1 MFLLGTN
8 LEKNRVPVVTLTLIA
23 INTVV
28 FIFEGMLSDA
38 ALEWVFNAFGIGLVT
53 KNPLAPFTSM
63 FLHGDT
69 FHLLFNMLY
78 LWIFGAPVEE
88 RIGAKKFLYYYLGAG
103 LAAEFLYLHMEIVAG
118 SDHLPAIGASGAV
131 SGVIALHLYRC
142 YYSKLKMVF
151 DPVWP
156 RWRFTIPAA
165 PWILFWFY
173 QNVNSGITSMTDT
186 YGVAYWA
193 HIGGFLF
200 GLAVG
205 RINRYGHEAQLEH
218 LGDKVLRKLAKGE
231 GWEKAEKEL
240 LKLLRLSPGDPD
252 LHHDLARLYLQKD
265 QPRKAGE
272 HYKKAFHRYFIK
284 DPLGGAYAVLE
295 YVQAFSRI
303 ESTQHHLKA
312 AEVFLQ
318 YNRDE
323 EALQVLEPIERIED
337 RENSVVEKAMAF
349 YIRMLIHLD
358 KRSEAKK
365 LYADP
370 FTKIF
375 PRSRYDREI
384 REASRKQPRMVLET
398 ARPEKPEVS
407 PERKPSDKDER
418 KSLGVVAFVERFITD
433 PFFWLLFIVLDL
445 LSVFFLP
452 PSSTEFA
459 SLFILVAAFFI
470 TVIYRLLSVS
480 DLFTYLMRPSPEEA
494 GRQVDLK
501 RLLDRALMAEE
512 TKQFTRA
519 VELYEEALRAD
530 SKNGRVRYNLA
541 RLYHQKLKDH
551 TNARRQYRKVL
562 HLLPGEHLFHRFAR
576 EALEELKPPKAQL
589 HHVNP

>member
-8 LEKNRVPVVTLTLIA
+8 LKRSRVPIVTLTLIA
-23 INTVV
+23 VNTVV
-28 FIFEGMLSDA
+28 FLIEGMLPDA
-38 ALEWVFNAFGIGLVT
+38 ALEWIFNAFGIGLVT
-53 KNPLAPFTSM
+53 KNPLAPLTSM
-63 FLHGDT
+63 FLHIDT

-78 LWIFGAPVEE
+78 LWIFGAAVEE
-88 RIGAKKFLYYYLGAG
+88 RIGAKKFIYYYLGAG
-103 LAAEFLYLHMEIVAG
+103 LAAEFLQLHVELVAG
-118 SDHLPAIGASGAV
+118 SDHLPMIGASGAI
-131 SGVIALHLYRC
+131 SGVMALHLYRC
-142 YYSKLKMVF
+142 YYSKLKTVI

-173 QNVNSGITSMTDT
+173 QDLNSGIASIIEPD
-186 YGVAYWA
+186 GIAHWA

-200 GLAVG
+200 GIAVG
-205 RINRYGHEAQLEH
+205 RINRYGREAQVEH
-218 LGDKVLRKLAKGE
+218 LGDKVLRKLAQGG
-231 GWEKAEKEL
+231 GWEKAEREL

-252 LHHDLARLYLQKD
+252 LHHDLARLYLQKN

-303 ESTQHHLKA
+303 ESPQHHLKA

-318 YNRDE
+318 YSRDE

-337 RENSVVEKAMAF
+337 GENSVVEKAMAF

-375 PRSRYDREI
+375 PRSRYDQGI

-407 PERKPSDKDER
+407 PETKPPEQDER
-418 KSLGVVAFVERFITD
+418 TRLGILSFVDRFITD
-433 PFFWLLFIVLDL
+433 PFFWLLFIFLDI
-445 LSVFFLP
+445 LSLFFLP

-459 SLFILVAAFFI
+459 SLFIFAAAFVMTI
-470 TVIYRLLSVS
+470 IYRLLSVS
-480 DLFTYLMRPSPEEA
+480 DLFTYIMRPSPEEA
-494 GRQVDLK
+494 GREVELK

-519 VELYEEALRAD
+519 VELYEEALQTD
-530 SKNGRVRYNLA
+530 SNNGRVRYNLA
-541 RLYHQKLKDH
+541 RLYHQKLKDY
-551 TNARRQYRKVL
+551 TNARRHYRKVL
-562 HLLPGEHLFHRFAR
+562 HLLPGEHLFHQFAQQ
-576 EALEELKPPKAQL
+576 ALEELKPRKVQL
-589 HHVNP
+589 DHVNP